1 MKSISKRGSKWLIR
15 SIRTGSIILIAIL
28 LILLVFVHVKWW
40 PWLTQELPM
49 ARIEARNWNNIRLY
63 CTISDN
69 LYSIWAPHAST
80 LLDVEKAFVE
90 NRTNEVD
97 LERLSKLPGVLDAF
111 YINLED
117 GSGTSSKGLIPT
129 DTLSTALDVRGMK
142 RKGGSSQMMR
152 RLVGGVTRFKRIKMT
167 PPLIPPYF
175 AGGEGGVFHPH
186 KAGGEDEF
194 SVLVRYVGS
203 YYPARATEVIGLV
216 LDEDWFISQVEARLD
231 SLARDNNNLL
241 FFAPQPPDTQW
252 SRHDDPYAAPGG
264 NFKQTF
270 GVLHGADTLWWYG
283 DRQLD
288 ITGSSGS
295 GRAIRGYVIPKP
307 EFDMTIMVSSELPQM
322 RQKSIAGIRVVKI
335 LFPLLEGL
343 ALLLIVT
350 LITSVYLS
358 HLQIKRNNIA
368 LAHLAH
374 SIKSPVARLRLNTD
388 TLLEGRVSSPDEEI
402 GGIQAI
408 NDECARM
415 ERAIQNA
422 TLSLI
427 AGKSILQLEICSL
440 SDIVV
445 NSTLAWKQVFDKAGL
460 DIVIDHCGATLKGR
474 FDPVLITIL
483 MDNLIDNAL
492 HYSRLNRSKLPASF
506 NGVTVRI
513 KRQPNRGVIIVDD
526 TGKGIPISQREK
538 IFHRFY
544 RGKEPALTNVSGLGL
559 GLALVREIAA
569 AHGGSVYA
577 EDNPQKGARLIV
589 KLPVAE

>member
-1 MKSISKRGSKWLIR
+1 MKSISKHGTKWLIR
-15 SIRTGSIILIAIL
+15 SIRIGSIVLIAT
-28 LILLVFVHVKWW
+28 LLVLLFFVHLKWW

-80 LLDVEKAFVE
+80 LLDVERLLLE
-90 NRTNEVD
+90 NSENNVD

-111 YINLED
+111 HINLKD
-117 GSGTSSKGLIPT
+117 RRGASWNGLIST
-129 DTLSTALDVRGMK
+129 DTLFTALDMRGNK
-142 RKGGSSQMMR
+142 HAGGSARMMR
-152 RLVGGVTRFKRIKMT
+152 RLVGGLTRFKRIKTT

-175 AGGEGGVFHPH
+175 AGGEG
-186 KAGGEDEF
+186 EF
-194 SVLVRYVGS
+194 PVLVRYVGS
-203 YYPARATEVIGLV
+203 YYPARASEVIGLV
-216 LDEDWFISQVEARLD
+216 LDEDWFISQTPAYLN
-231 SLARDNNNLL
+231 SLARDNINLL

-252 SRHDDPYAAPGG
+252 IQHDDPYAAPSGT
-264 NFKQTF
+264 FKQTL

-288 ITGSSGS
+288 ISDRSGNGS
-295 GRAIRGYVIPKP
+295 AIQGYVIPKP
-307 EFDMTIMVSSELPQM
+307 EFDMTIMVSSEFPQM
-322 RQKSIAGIRVVKI
+322 RQRTIAGTRAVKI
-335 LFPLLEGL
+335 LFPLLEVL
-343 ALLLIVT
+343 ALLLIAT
-350 LITSVYLS
+350 LILSVYLA

-402 GGIQAI
+402 DGIQAI

-440 SDIVV
+440 SDIVM
-445 NSTLAWKQVFDKAGL
+445 NSTLAWKQAFDKAGL
-460 DIVIDHCGATLKGR
+460 DIVIDHCGASLKGR
-474 FDPVLITIL
+474 FDPLLITIL

-492 HYSRLNRSKLPASF
+492 HYSRLNISRLPASF

-526 TGKGIPISQREK
+526 TGKGIPTSQREK

-569 AHGGSVYA
+569 AHGGSVHA
-577 EDNPQKGARLIV
+577 EDNPQKGARLVV
-589 KLPVAE
+589 KLPILE